1 MRALLTL
8 LLLVL
13 SAPTL
18 AHHTKGHT
26 MLMENPES
34 VIAGTQQGLEGGGL
48 WLFWVGVL
56 LFLLLGFVR
65 WWQGRS

>member
-1 MRALLTL
+1 MRTVFSL

-13 SAPTL
+13 SVPTL

-26 MLMENPES
+26 MLMVNPES
-34 VIAGTQQGLEGGGL
+34 VIAGTHQGFEGSTG
-48 WLFWVGVL
+48 WLLWVGVL